1 MVRGCSNPMAPSRH
15 ALLTPFTRTQAGLS
29 RLLSLT
35 LQAGWES
42 ASCLKRFASKSRIQN
57 TPCAIGDGLA
67 HAGVIPAVRVCLFQ
81 PRPASLATNRAKS
94 VARSGRLPF
103 LIPMKVNRF
112 LFLISTLSA
121 LTLINLP
128 AIEPAPQTA
137 KKPLSNEYH
146 GTTVEDPYQWLEN
159 DEDPEV
165 KKWSDAQSQRT
176 RAYLD
181 KLPDRAAIEKQLTE
195 WYAKTSPSYF
205 SLVSR
210 PGILFAMKFQ
220 PPKQQPL
227 LVTLV
232 SADDLKSEKVVLDPN
247 VLDAKGTTAIDW
259 FVPSLD
265 GKYVTVSLSKGGSE
279 DGTLHFY
286 ETATGK
292 ALPDTIAHVQYPTA
306 GGSAAWNSDGTGI
319 YYTRFPRKGE
329 RADADLNFYQQ
340 IYFHKLGTPDT
351 KDTYSIGKDFPRI
364 AEITLAASRDSKYI
378 LATVANGDGGD
389 FAHYLLGPDGTWKQ
403 ITQFSDQIKLARLGR
418 DNALYL
424 LSRAGAPR
432 GKILRLPLDVPELKN
447 AAEIVASGEAVIEQI
462 VPSTDALYVA
472 DLLGG
477 PSQIRRF
484 DLNGKNETTVSTPQ
498 ISAVQEL
505 LALEDGSLLF
515 RDVSY
520 TEPAAWFRCTN
531 EKTEPVKTPLRS
543 TSPVSFSDIEV
554 RREFATSKDGTRIPL
569 NIIFRQGMKR
579 DGHDPTLL
587 YGYGGYGI
595 SMSPNFE
602 FTRRLWFDRGGVY
615 VVANIR
621 GGGEFGEDWHK
632 AGNLTK
638 KQNVFDDFAAAAE
651 YLIKENY
658 TRPVKLAIQGGSNGG
673 LLMGAMITQ
682 HPDLMRAVVS
692 SVGIYDMLR
701 VELAPNG
708 AFNVTEFG
716 TVKDP
721 EQFKALYAYSPYH
734 QVVDGTKY
742 PSILMMTGANDGRVA
757 PYHSRKMTARL
768 DEANKSNN
776 PILLRT
782 SSSAGHGIG
791 TALCERIKQSED
803 IYAFLFAQLGMTKEM
818 TKH

>member
-1 MVRGCSNPMAPSRH
+1 MKANFFRSMAITAA
-15 ALLTPFTRTQAGLS
+15 ALVLS
-29 RLLSLT
+29 DAT
-35 LQAGWES
+35 LAES
-42 ASCLKRFASKSRIQN
+42 ASD
-57 TPCAIGDGLA
+57 TP
-67 HAGVIPAVRVCLFQ
+67 
-81 PRPASLATNRAKS
+81 
-94 VARSGRLPF
+94 
-103 LIPMKVNRF
+103 
-112 LFLISTLSA
+112 
-121 LTLINLP
+121 
-128 AIEPAPQTA
+128 
-137 KKPLSNEYH
+137 KKPVATEYH
-146 GTTVEDPYQWLEN
+146 GVTVEDPYQWLEA
-159 DEDPEV
+159 DDDSQV
-165 KKWSDAQSQRT
+165 KAWSDAQNQRT
-176 RAYLD
+176 RKNLD
-181 KLPDRAAIEKQLTE
+181 SFPDRAAIEKQLQE
-195 WYAKTSPSYF
+195 WYAKTSPSYS

-227 LVTLV
+227 LVTLA

-247 VLDAKGTTAIDW
+247 VLDTKGTTAIDW

-265 GKYVTVSLSKGGSE
+265 GKYVAMSLSKGGSE

-292 ALPDTIAHVQYPTA
+292 ALPDTIAHIQYPTA
-306 GGSAAWNSDGTGI
+306 GGSVAWNADGTGVF
-319 YYTRFPRKGE
+319 YTRFPRKGE
-329 RADADLNFYQQ
+329 RPDADLNFYQQ

-364 AEITLAASRDSKYI
+364 AEIALAASRDGKYI

-403 ITQFSDQIKLARLGR
+403 ITQFGDQIKLARLGR

-484 DLNGKNETTVSTPQ
+484 DLNGKNETAISTPQ

-520 TEPAAWFRCTN
+520 TDPAAWFHCLN
-531 EKTEPVKTPLRS
+531 GKTEPVKTALQS
-543 TSPVSFSDIEV
+543 TSPVSFADIEV
-554 RREFATSKDGTRIPL
+554 RREFATSKDGTKIPL
-569 NIIFRQGMKR
+569 NILSRKGMKR
-579 DGHDPTLL
+579 DGNNPTLL
-587 YGYGGYGI
+587 YAYGGYGI
-595 SMSPNFE
+595 SMSPNFD
-602 FTRRLWFDRGGVY
+602 FTRRLWFDRGGMY

-621 GGGEFGEDWHK
+621 GGGEFGEEWHK

-651 YLIKENY
+651 YLTNENY
-658 TRPVKLAIQGGSNGG
+658 TRLGKLAIQGGSNGG

-682 HPDLMRAVVS
+682 HPDLFRAVVS

-716 TVKDP
+716 TVKNP

-734 QVVDGTKY
+734 HVVDGTKY
-742 PSILMMTGANDGRVA
+742 PAVLMMTGANDGRVA

-768 DEANKSNN
+768 IAANKSDN

-782 SSSAGHGIG
+782 SSSAGHGMG
-791 TALCERIKQSED
+791 TALSERIKQSAD
-803 IYAFLFAQLGMTKEM
+803 IYAFLFAQLGMSGKRGD
-818 TKH
+818 

>member
-1 MVRGCSNPMAPSRH
+1 MRAN
-15 ALLTPFTRTQAGLS
+15 FF
-29 RLLSLT
+29 LSLAVTAAAFT
-35 LQAGWES
+35 LNDATLSES
-42 ASCLKRFASKSRIQN
+42 APD
-57 TPCAIGDGLA
+57 TP
-67 HAGVIPAVRVCLFQ
+67 
-81 PRPASLATNRAKS
+81 
-94 VARSGRLPF
+94 
-103 LIPMKVNRF
+103 
-112 LFLISTLSA
+112 
-121 LTLINLP
+121 
-128 AIEPAPQTA
+128 
-137 KKPLSNEYH
+137 KKPVATEYQ
-146 GTTVEDPYQWLEN
+146 GVTVEDPYQWLEA
-159 DEDPEV
+159 DDDSQV
-165 KKWSDAQSQRT
+165 KAWSDAQNQRT
-176 RAYLD
+176 RKNLD
-181 KLPDRAAIEKQLTE
+181 SFPDRTSIEKQLQD
-195 WYAKTSPSYF
+195 WYAKTSPSYS

-227 LVTLV
+227 LVTLA

-247 VLDAKGTTAIDW
+247 VLDTKGTTAIDW

-265 GKYVTVSLSKGGSE
+265 GKYVAMSLSKGGSE

-292 ALPDTIAHVQYPTA
+292 ALPDSIAHVQYPTA
-306 GGSAAWNSDGTGI
+306 GGSAAWNADGSGI

-329 RADADLNFYQQ
+329 RPDVDLNFYQQ

-351 KDTYSIGKDFPRI
+351 EDKYSVGKDFPRI
-364 AEITLAASRDSKYI
+364 AEIALAASRDGKYI

-389 FAHYLLGPDGTWKQ
+389 FAHYLLGPDETWKQ

-424 LSRAGAPR
+424 LSRADAPR
-432 GKILRLPLDVPELKN
+432 GKVLRLPLDVPELKN
-447 AAEIVASGEAVIEQI
+447 AAEIIGSGEAVIEEI
-462 VPSTDALYVA
+462 VPSTDALYVG

-484 DLNGKNETTVSTPQ
+484 DLNGKNETKISTPQ

-520 TEPAAWFRCTN
+520 TNPAAWFHCLN
-531 EKTEPVKTPLRS
+531 GKTEPVKTALQS
-543 TSPVSFSDIEV
+543 TSPVSFADIEV
-554 RREFATSKDGTRIPL
+554 RREFATSKDGTKIPL
-569 NIIFRQGMKR
+569 NILSRKGMKR
-579 DGHDPTLL
+579 DGNNPTLL
-587 YGYGGYGI
+587 YAYGGYGI
-595 SMSPNFE
+595 SMSPNFD

-621 GGGEFGEDWHK
+621 GGGEFGEEWHK

-658 TRPVKLAIQGGSNGG
+658 TRPGKLAIQGGSNGG

-682 HPDLMRAVVS
+682 YPDLFHAVVS

-734 QVVDGTKY
+734 HVVDGTKY
-742 PSILMMTGANDGRVA
+742 PAVLMMTGANDGRVA

-768 DEANKSNN
+768 LAANKSEN

-791 TALCERIKQSED
+791 TALSERIKQSAD
-803 IYAFLFAQLGMTKEM
+803 IYAFLFGQLGMTGKRGD
-818 TKH
+818 

>member
-1 MVRGCSNPMAPSRH
+1 MRANS
-15 ALLTPFTRTQAGLS
+15 F
-29 RLLSLT
+29 LSLVLT
-35 LQAGWES
+35 AG
-42 ASCLKRFASKSRIQN
+42 
-57 TPCAIGDGLA
+57 
-67 HAGVIPAVRVCLFQ
+67 
-81 PRPASLATNRAKS
+81 
-94 VARSGRLPF
+94 
-103 LIPMKVNRF
+103 
-112 LFLISTLSA
+112 A
-121 LTLINLP
+121 LTLSHGIL
-128 AIEPAPQTA
+128 AEPMPDTP
-137 KKPLSNEYH
+137 KKPVATEYQ
-146 GTTVEDPYQWLEN
+146 GVTVEDPYQWLEN
-159 DEDPEV
+159 DEDSQV
-165 KKWSDAQSQRT
+165 KAWSDAENKRT
-176 RAYLD
+176 RKSLD
-181 KLPDRAAIEKQLTE
+181 SLPDRAAVEKQLQE

-210 PGILFAMKFQ
+210 PATGSRPGRDGEPGILFAMKFQ

-227 LVTLV
+227 LVTLA
-232 SADDLKSEKVVLDPN
+232 SADDLKSEKILLDPN
-247 VLDAKGTTAIDW
+247 TLDEKGTTTIDW

-265 GKYVTVSLSKGGSE
+265 GKYVAISLSKGGSE

-286 ETATGK
+286 ETASGK

-306 GGSAAWNSDGTGI
+306 GGSSTWNADGTGV

-329 RADADLNFYQQ
+329 RPDADLNFYQQ
-340 IYFHKLGTPDT
+340 IYFHKLGTPDAQ
-351 KDTYSIGKDFPRI
+351 DTYSLGKDFPRI
-364 AEITLAASRDSKYI
+364 AEITLATSRDGKYI

-389 FAHYLLGPDGTWKQ
+389 FAHYLLGPDGSWKQ
-403 ITQFSDQIKLARLGR
+403 ITQFSDQIKLAKLGR

-424 LSRAGAPR
+424 VSRADAPR

-447 AAEIVASGEAVIEQI
+447 AAEIVAPGDAVIEQI
-462 VPSTDALYVA
+462 VPSTDALYVGE
-472 DLLGG
+472 LLGG

-484 DLNGKNETTVSTPQ
+484 DLNGKNQTTIPIPP
-498 ISAVQEL
+498 ISAVQEMRD
-505 LALEDGSLLF
+505 LEDGSLLF

-520 TEPAAWFRCTN
+520 TEPEAWFHCFTG
-531 EKTEPVKTPLRS
+531 KAEPVKTALRS
-543 TSPVSFSDIEV
+543 TSPVSLGDIEV
-554 RREFATSKDGTRIPL
+554 RREFATSKDGTKIPL
-569 NIIFRQGMKR
+569 NILSRKRMKR
-579 DGHDPTLL
+579 DGNNPTLL

-595 SMSPNFE
+595 SMSPNFD

-621 GGGEFGEDWHK
+621 GGGEFGEEWHK

-651 YLIKENY
+651 YLIKEKY
-658 TRPVKLAIQGGSNGG
+658 TSPEKLAIQGGSNGG

-682 HPDLMRAVVS
+682 HPDLFRAVVS

-716 TVKDP
+716 TVKNP

-734 QVVDGTKY
+734 HVVDGTKY
-742 PSILMMTGANDGRVA
+742 PAVLMMTGANDGRVA

-768 DEANKSNN
+768 LGANKSEN

-791 TALCERIKQSED
+791 TALSERIKQLAD
-803 IYAFLFAQLGMTKEM
+803 IYAFLFAQLGMTGKPGD
-818 TKH
+818 

>member
-1 MVRGCSNPMAPSRH
+1 MRRFLRH
-15 ALLTPFTRTQAGLS
+15 R
-29 RLLSLT
+29 R
-35 LQAGWES
+35 
-42 ASCLKRFASKSRIQN
+42 SKLHVSV
-57 TPCAIGDGLA
+57 TGLA
-67 HAGVIPAVRVCLFQ
+67 
-81 PRPASLATNRAKS
+81 SN
-94 VARSGRLPF
+94 ARQAF
-103 LIPMKVNRF
+103 LVLMSADRF
-112 LFLISTLSA
+112 LFVVAAVGGLA
-121 LTLINLP
+121 LGHL
-128 AIEPAPQTA
+128 AAAQPAPETP
-137 KKPLSNEYH
+137 KKTVSSQYH
-146 GTTVEDPYQWLEN
+146 GVTVEDPYQWLEN
-159 DEDPEV
+159 DNDPQV
-165 KKWSDAQSQRT
+165 KSWSDAQNQRT
-176 RAYLD
+176 RQYLD

-195 WYAKTSPSYF
+195 WYAKTSPSYS

-227 LVTLV
+227 LVTLA
-232 SADDLKSEKVVLDPN
+232 SADDLKSEKVLLDPN

-265 GKYVTVSLSKGGSE
+265 GKYVAVSLSKGGSE

-306 GGSAAWNSDGTGI
+306 GGSAAWNGDGSGI

-329 RADADLNFYQQ
+329 RPDADLNFYQQ
-340 IYFHKLGTPDT
+340 IYFHKLGTPDSE
-351 KDTYSIGKDFPRI
+351 DTYSIGADFPRI
-364 AEITLAASRDSKYI
+364 AEITLEASRDGKYI

-403 ITQFSDQIKLARLGR
+403 ITQFSDQIKNGRLGR
-418 DNALYL
+418 DDALYL
-424 LSRAGAPR
+424 ISRAGAPR
-432 GKILRLPLDVPELKN
+432 GKILRLPLDAPELKN
-447 AAEIVASGEAVIEQI
+447 AAEIVPASEAVIERI
-462 VPSTDALYVA
+462 VPSTDALYVG

-484 DLNGKNETTVSTPQ
+484 DLNGKNSTIIPIPQ
-498 ISAVQEL
+498 ISAVQEM

-515 RDVSY
+515 RDMSY
-520 TEPAAWFRCTN
+520 TEPAAWFRCGN
-531 EKTEPVKTPLRS
+531 GKTEPAKTALRS
-543 TSPVSFSDIEV
+543 TSPVSFADIEV
-554 RREFATSKDGTRIPL
+554 RREFATSKDGAKIPL
-569 NIIFRQGMKR
+569 NILFRRGMKQ
-579 DGHDPTLL
+579 DGSNPTLL

-595 SMSPNFE
+595 SMSPNFD

-632 AGNLTK
+632 AGNLTR

-651 YLIKENY
+651 YLIKEKY
-658 TRPVKLAIQGGSNGG
+658 TRPEKLAIQGGSNGG
-673 LLMGAMITQ
+673 LLMGVMITQ
-682 HPDLMRAVVS
+682 HPDLFRAVVS

-734 QVVDGTKY
+734 HVVDGTKY
-742 PSILMMTGANDGRVA
+742 PSVLMMTGANDGRVA

-768 DEANKSNN
+768 DEANKSGN

-782 SSSAGHGIG
+782 SSSAGHGQG
-791 TALCERIKQSED
+791 TALSERVKQLAD
-803 IYAFLFAQLGMTKEM
+803 IYAFLFTQLGMTKQ
-818 TKH
+818 

>member
-1 MVRGCSNPMAPSRH
+1 M
-15 ALLTPFTRTQAGLS
+15 
-29 RLLSLT
+29 
-35 LQAGWES
+35 
-42 ASCLKRFASKSRIQN
+42 
-57 TPCAIGDGLA
+57 
-67 HAGVIPAVRVCLFQ
+67 
-81 PRPASLATNRAKS
+81 RA
-94 VARSGRLPF
+94 
-103 LIPMKVNRF
+103 NRF
-112 LFLISTLSA
+112 LFLISA
-121 LTLINLP
+121 LTELALIDLP
-128 AIEPAPQTA
+128 AIELPPQTP
-137 KKPLSNEYH
+137 KKPLTDEYH
-146 GTTVEDPYQWLEN
+146 GVTVEDPYQWLEN
-159 DEDPEV
+159 DDDPEV
-165 KKWSDAQSQRT
+165 KAWSDAQSQRT

-181 KLPDRAAIEKQLTE
+181 KLPDRAAIEKQLTA

-210 PGILFAMKFQ
+210 PGILFAIKFQ

-232 SADDLKSEKVVLDPN
+232 SANDLKSEKIVLDPN

-265 GKYVTVSLSKGGSE
+265 GKHVAVSLSKGGSE

-286 ETATGK
+286 ETTTGK
-292 ALPDTIAHVQYPTA
+292 ALPDSVARVQYPTA
-306 GGSAAWNSDGTGI
+306 GGSAAWNADGTGI

-329 RADADLNFYQQ
+329 RPEADLNFYQQ
-340 IYFHKLGTPDT
+340 VYFHKLGTADT
-351 KDTYSIGKDFPRI
+351 EDTYSIGKDFPRI
-364 AEITLAASRDSKYI
+364 AEIVLEASRDGRYI

-389 FAHYLLGPDGTWKQ
+389 FAHYLLGPDGAWKQ
-403 ITQFSDQIKLARLGR
+403 ITQFSDQIKAARLGR
-418 DNALYL
+418 DKALYL
-424 LSRAGAPR
+424 LSRSGAPR
-432 GKILRLPLDVPELKN
+432 GKILRLPLDTPELKN
-447 AAEIVASGEAVIEQI
+447 AVEIVPTGEAVIGQI
-462 VPSTDALYVA
+462 VPTADALYVG

-484 DLNGKNETTVSTPQ
+484 GLDGKGEAVIPVPK
-498 ISAVQEL
+498 ISAVQEM
-505 LALEDGSLLF
+505 LALEDNSLLF

-520 TEPAAWFRCTN
+520 TEPAAWFHCAPG
-531 EKTEPVKTPLRS
+531 KTEPVKTALRN
-543 TSPVSFSDIEV
+543 TSPVSFADIEV
-554 RREFATSKDGTRIPL
+554 TREFATSKDGARVPL
-569 NIIFRQGMKR
+569 NIVFRKGMKR
-579 DGHDPTLL
+579 DGQNPTLI

-595 SMSPNFE
+595 SMAPNFD

-621 GGGEFGEDWHK
+621 GGGEFGEEWHK

-651 YLIKENY
+651 YLIKEKY
-658 TRPVKLAIQGGSNGG
+658 TRPEKLAIQGGSNGG

-682 HPDLMRAVVS
+682 HPDLIRAVVS

-734 QVVDGTKY
+734 HVVDGAKY

-768 DEANKSNN
+768 DEANKSDN

-791 TALCERIKQSED
+791 TALSERIKQSAD
-803 IYAFLFAQLGMTKEM
+803 IYAFLFAQLGMTPGPKVSNASP
-818 TKH
+818 

>member
-1 MVRGCSNPMAPSRH
+1 MSMNRS
-15 ALLTPFTRTQAGLS
+15 PFV
-29 RLLSLT
+29 
-35 LQAGWES
+35 
-42 ASCLKRFASKSRIQN
+42 I
-57 TPCAIGDGLA
+57 
-67 HAGVIPAVRVCLFQ
+67 GVI
-81 PRPASLATNRAKS
+81 T
-94 VARSGRLPF
+94 
-103 LIPMKVNRF
+103 
-112 LFLISTLSA
+112 A
-121 LTLINLP
+121 LTLLNLS
-128 AIEPAPQTA
+128 ATA
-137 KKPLSNEYH
+137 ASPETPKKPVSTKYQDV
-146 GTTVEDPYQWLEN
+146 TVEDPYQWLEQDN
-159 DEDPEV
+159 DPQV
-165 KKWSDAQSQRT
+165 KAWSDAQNQRT
-176 RAYLD
+176 RQYLD
-181 KLPDRAAIEKQLTE
+181 RLPDRAAIAKQLTE
-195 WYAKTSPSYF
+195 WYAKMSPSYS

-220 PPKQQPL
+220 PPKQQQL
-227 LVTLV
+227 LVTLT

-265 GKYVTVSLSKGGSE
+265 AKHVAVSLSKGGSE
-279 DGTLHFY
+279 DGTLYFY

-306 GGSAAWNSDGTGI
+306 GGSAAWNADGSGV
-319 YYTRFPRKGE
+319 YYTRFPRKSE
-329 RADADLNFYQQ
+329 RPEADLNFYQQ
-340 IYFHKLGTPDT
+340 IYFHKLETAGTE
-351 KDTYSIGKDFPRI
+351 DTYSIGKDFPRI
-364 AEITLAASRDSKYI
+364 AEIVLQASRDGRYI

-389 FAHYLLGPDGTWKQ
+389 FAHYLLGPNGTWKQ
-403 ITQFSDQIKLARLGR
+403 ITQFSDQIKAARLGR

-432 GKILRLPLDVPELKN
+432 GKILRLPLDTPELKN
-447 AAEIVASGEAVIEQI
+447 AVEIVPAGEAVIEQI
-462 VPSTDALYVA
+462 VPTADALYVG

-484 DLNGKNETTVSTPQ
+484 GLDGKGETIISIPI
-498 ISAVQEL
+498 ISAVQEM
-505 LALEDGSLLF
+505 LALEDNSLLF

-520 TEPAAWFRCTN
+520 TQPAVWFHCAQG
-531 EKTEPVKTPLRS
+531 KTEPVETALRT
-543 TSPVSFSDIEV
+543 TSPVSFADIEV
-554 RREFATSKDGTRIPL
+554 TREFAISNDGTKIPV
-569 NIIFRQGMKR
+569 NIIFQKGMKR
-579 DGHDPTLL
+579 DGQNPTLL

-595 SMSPNFE
+595 SMSPNFD

-621 GGGEFGEDWHK
+621 GGGELGEEWHK

-658 TRPVKLAIQGGSNGG
+658 TRPEKLAIQGGSNGG

-682 HPDLMRAVVS
+682 HPDLFRAAVS

-721 EQFKALYAYSPYH
+721 EQFKALNAYSPYH
-734 QVVDGTKY
+734 HVVDGTKY
-742 PSILMMTGANDGRVA
+742 PSVLMMTGANDGRVA

-768 DEANKSNN
+768 LAANKSENR
-776 PILLRT
+776 ILLRT

-791 TALCERIKQSED
+791 TALSERIKQLAD
-803 IYAFLFAQLGMTKEM
+803 TYAFLFAQLGMTREPR
-818 TKH
+818 

>member
-1 MVRGCSNPMAPSRH
+1 
-15 ALLTPFTRTQAGLS
+15 
-29 RLLSLT
+29 
-35 LQAGWES
+35 
-42 ASCLKRFASKSRIQN
+42 
-57 TPCAIGDGLA
+57 
-67 HAGVIPAVRVCLFQ
+67 
-81 PRPASLATNRAKS
+81 
-94 VARSGRLPF
+94 
-103 LIPMKVNRF
+103 MKANRF
-112 LFLISTLSA
+112 LFLISALTG

-128 AIEPAPQTA
+128 AIEPAPQTPKRA
-137 KKPLSNEYH
+137 LSDEYH
-146 GTTVEDPYQWLEN
+146 GVTVEDPYQWLEN

-165 KKWSDAQSQRT
+165 KTWSDAQSQRT

-181 KLPDRAAIEKQLTE
+181 KLPDRVAIEKQLTG
-195 WYAKTSPSYF
+195 WYAKTSPSYS

-210 PGILFAMKFQ
+210 PGILFAIKFQ

-265 GKYVTVSLSKGGSE
+265 GNRVAVSLSKGGSE

-292 ALPDTIAHVQYPTA
+292 ALPDTIARVQYPTA
-306 GGSAAWNSDGTGI
+306 GGSAAWNADGTGI

-329 RADADLNFYQQ
+329 RPEADLNFYQQ
-340 IYFHKLGTPDT
+340 VYFHKLGTADT
-351 KDTYSIGKDFPRI
+351 EDAYSIGKDFPRI
-364 AEITLAASRDSKYI
+364 AEIVLEASRDGRYI
-378 LATVANGDGGD
+378 FATVANGDGGD
-389 FAHYLLGPDGTWKQ
+389 FAHYLLGPNGSALGGWQ
-403 ITQFSDQIKLARLGR
+403 QVTQFSDQIKAARLGR
-418 DNALYL
+418 DKALYL

-432 GKILRLPLDVPELKN
+432 GKILRLPLDTPELKD
-447 AAEIVASGEAVIEQI
+447 AVKIVPAGEAVIEQI
-462 VPSTDALYVA
+462 VPTADALYVG

-484 DLNGKNETTVSTPQ
+484 GLDGKAEAIIPVPK
-498 ISAVQEL
+498 ISAVQEM
-505 LALEDGSLLF
+505 LALEDNSLLF

-520 TEPAAWFRCTN
+520 TEPAAWFHCAQG
-531 EKTEPVKTPLRS
+531 KTEPVKTALRS
-543 TSPVSFSDIEV
+543 TSPVSFADIEV
-554 RREFATSKDGTRIPL
+554 TREFATSKDGAKIPL
-569 NIIFRQGMKR
+569 NIVFRKGMKR
-579 DGHDPTLL
+579 DGQNPTLL

-595 SMSPNFE
+595 SMSPNFD

-621 GGGEFGEDWHK
+621 GGGEFGEEWHK

-651 YLIKENY
+651 YLIKAKY
-658 TRPVKLAIQGGSNGG
+658 TRPEKLAIQGGSNGG

-734 QVVDGTKY
+734 HVVDGTKY

-768 DEANKSNN
+768 DEANKSDN

-791 TALCERIKQSED
+791 TALSERIKQSAD
-803 IYAFLFAQLGMTKEM
+803 IYALLFAQLGMTPGPKVSH
-818 TKH
+818 K

>member
-1 MVRGCSNPMAPSRH
+1 
-15 ALLTPFTRTQAGLS
+15 
-29 RLLSLT
+29 
-35 LQAGWES
+35 
-42 ASCLKRFASKSRIQN
+42 
-57 TPCAIGDGLA
+57 
-67 HAGVIPAVRVCLFQ
+67 
-81 PRPASLATNRAKS
+81 
-94 VARSGRLPF
+94 
-103 LIPMKVNRF
+103 MKTNRF
-112 LFLISTLSA
+112 LFVICAITTLAFFVLSA
-121 LTLINLP
+121 
-128 AIEPAPQTA
+128 AEPATETP
-137 KKPLSNEYH
+137 KKPVSTNYQ
-146 GTTVEDPYQWLEN
+146 GVTVDDLYQWLEKD
-159 DEDPEV
+159 DEPDV
-165 KKWSDAQSQRT
+165 KAWSDIQNQRT
-176 RAYLD
+176 RQYLD
-181 KLPDRAAIEKQLTE
+181 QLPDRRAIEKQLTE
-195 WYAKTSPSYF
+195 WYANTSPSYS

-210 PGILFAMKFQ
+210 PGLLFVMKFQ

-227 LVTLV
+227 LVTLT

-265 GKYVTVSLSKGGSE
+265 GKYVAMSLSKGGSE

-286 ETATGK
+286 QTATGK
-292 ALPDTIAHVQYPTA
+292 ALPDAIAHVQYPTA
-306 GGSAAWNSDGTGI
+306 GGSAAWNADGTGI

-329 RADADLNFYQQ
+329 RPEADLNFYQQ
-340 IYFHKLGTPDT
+340 VYFHKLGTPDT

-364 AEITLAASRDSKYI
+364 AEIVLEGSRDGRYI
-378 LATVANGDGGD
+378 LASVANGDGGD
-389 FAHYLLGPDGTWKQ
+389 FAHYLLVPEGSAPGEWKQ
-403 ITQFSDQIKLARLGR
+403 ITKFSDQIKGAHLGR

-424 LSRAGAPR
+424 LSRNAAPR
-432 GKILRLPLDVPELKN
+432 GKVLRLPLETPELNK
-447 AAEIVASGEAVIEQI
+447 AVEIVPTGEPVIQQI
-462 VPSTDALYVA
+462 VPTADALFIG

-484 DLNGKNETTVSTPQ
+484 GLDGKGETIIPIPK
-498 ISAVQEL
+498 ISAVQEMV
-505 LALEDGSLLF
+505 ALEDGSLLF
-515 RDVSY
+515 RDQSY
-520 TEPAAWFRCTN
+520 TEPAAWFHCPK
-531 EKTEPVKTPLRS
+531 EKTEPVNTALRS
-543 TSPVSFSDIEV
+543 TSPVSFADIEV
-554 RREFATSKDGTRIPL
+554 AREFATSKDGAKIPV
-569 NIIFRQGMKR
+569 NIIFRKGMKR
-579 DGHDPTLL
+579 DGQNPTLL

-602 FTRRLWFDRGGVY
+602 FTRRLWFDHGGVY

-621 GGGEFGEDWHK
+621 GGGEFGEDWHQ

-651 YLIKENY
+651 YLIKEKY
-658 TRPVKLAIQGGSNGG
+658 TRPEKLAIQGGSNGG

-692 SVGIYDMLR
+692 QVGIYDMLR

-734 QVVDGTKY
+734 HVVDGTKY

-757 PYHSRKMTARL
+757 PYHSRKMVARL
-768 DEANKSNN
+768 DAANKSQN

-791 TALCERIKQSED
+791 TSLNERIKQLAD
-803 IYAFLFAQLGMTKEM
+803 IYAFLFAQLGMTSKAG
-818 TKH
+818 

>member
-1 MVRGCSNPMAPSRH
+1 MRANFFPSLVVTAAALALSNA
-15 ALLTPFTRTQAGLS
+15 ALA
-29 RLLSLT
+29 
-35 LQAGWES
+35 ES
-42 ASCLKRFASKSRIQN
+42 APD
-57 TPCAIGDGLA
+57 TP
-67 HAGVIPAVRVCLFQ
+67 
-81 PRPASLATNRAKS
+81 
-94 VARSGRLPF
+94 
-103 LIPMKVNRF
+103 
-112 LFLISTLSA
+112 
-121 LTLINLP
+121 
-128 AIEPAPQTA
+128 
-137 KKPLSNEYH
+137 KKPVTTEYN
-146 GTTVEDPYQWLEN
+146 GVTVEDPYQWLEA
-159 DEDPEV
+159 DDDSQV
-165 KKWSDAQSQRT
+165 KAWSDTQNQQT
-176 RAYLD
+176 RKRLD
-181 KLPDRAAIEKQLTE
+181 SLPDRAAIEKQLQE
-195 WYAKTSPSYF
+195 WYAKTSPSYS

-227 LVTLV
+227 LVTLA

-247 VLDAKGTTAIDW
+247 VLDTKGTTTIDW
-259 FVPSLD
+259 FVPSRD
-265 GKYVTVSLSKGGSE
+265 GKYLAISLSKGGSE

-306 GGSAAWNSDGTGI
+306 GGSAAWNADGTGVF
-319 YYTRFPRKGE
+319 YTRFPRKGE
-329 RADADLNFYQQ
+329 RPDADLNFYQQ
-340 IYFHKLGTPDT
+340 IYFHKLGTPDAE
-351 KDTYSIGKDFPRI
+351 DTYSIGKDFPRI
-364 AEITLAASRDSKYI
+364 AEINLAASQDGKYI

-389 FAHYLLGPDGTWKQ
+389 FAHYLLGPDKTWKQ
-403 ITQFSDQIKLARLGR
+403 ITQFNDRIKLARLGR

-424 LSRAGAPR
+424 LSRADAPR

-484 DLNGKNETTVSTPQ
+484 DLNGKNETTISTPQ

-520 TEPAAWFRCTN
+520 TEPAAWFHCLN
-531 EKTEPVKTPLRS
+531 GKTEAVKTALQS
-543 TSPVSFSDIEV
+543 TSPVSFADIEV
-554 RREFATSKDGTRIPL
+554 QREFATSKDGTKIPL
-569 NIIFRQGMKR
+569 NILSRKGMKR
-579 DGHDPTLL
+579 DGNNPTLL
-587 YGYGGYGI
+587 YAYGGYGI
-595 SMSPNFE
+595 SMSPSFD

-621 GGGEFGEDWHK
+621 GGGEFGEEWHK

-658 TRPVKLAIQGGSNGG
+658 TRPGKLAIQGGSNGG

-682 HPDLMRAVVS
+682 HPDLFRAVLS

-716 TVKDP
+716 TVKNP

-734 QVVDGTKY
+734 HVVDGTKY
-742 PSILMMTGANDGRVA
+742 PAVLMMTGANDGRVA

-768 DEANKSNN
+768 LAANKSEN

-791 TALCERIKQSED
+791 TALSERIKQSAD
-803 IYAFLFAQLGMTKEM
+803 IYAFLFGQLGMSGKRGD
-818 TKH
+818 

>member
-1 MVRGCSNPMAPSRH
+1 M
-15 ALLTPFTRTQAGLS
+15 
-29 RLLSLT
+29 
-35 LQAGWES
+35 
-42 ASCLKRFASKSRIQN
+42 
-57 TPCAIGDGLA
+57 
-67 HAGVIPAVRVCLFQ
+67 
-81 PRPASLATNRAKS
+81 RA
-94 VARSGRLPF
+94 
-103 LIPMKVNRF
+103 NRF
-112 LFLISTLSA
+112 LFFIGVFSG
-121 LTLINLP
+121 LTLVNLP
-128 AIEPAPQTA
+128 ALEPTPQTP
-137 KKPLSNEYH
+137 KKSASEEYY
-146 GTTVEDPYQWLEN
+146 GTAVEDPYQWLEK
-159 DEDPEV
+159 DDDPAV
-165 KKWSDAQSQRT
+165 KAWSNTQNQRT

-181 KLPDRAAIEKQLTE
+181 KLPDRAVTEKQLTE
-195 WYAKTSPSYF
+195 WYAKTSPSYS

-227 LVTLV
+227 LVTLA

-265 GKYVTVSLSKGGSE
+265 GKHVAVSLSKGGSE

-286 ETATGK
+286 EIVTGK

-306 GGSAAWNSDGTGI
+306 GGSAAWNADGTGV

-329 RADADLNFYQQ
+329 RSEADLNFYQQ
-340 IYFHKLGTPDT
+340 VYFHKLGMPETE
-351 KDTYSIGKDFPRI
+351 DTYSIGKDFPRI
-364 AEITLAASRDSKYI
+364 AEIVLETSRDGRYI

-389 FAHYLLGPDGTWKQ
+389 FAHYLLGLDGPALGGWKQ
-403 ITQFSDQIKLARLGR
+403 ITQFSDQIKAARLGR
-418 DNALYL
+418 DNALYF

-432 GKILRLPLDVPELKN
+432 GKILRLPLDTPELKN
-447 AAEIVASGEAVIEQI
+447 AVEIVPAGEAVIQQI
-462 VPSTDALYVA
+462 VPAADAFYIG

-484 DLNGKNETTVSTPQ
+484 GLEGKNEAIIPVPK
-498 ISAVQEL
+498 ISAVQEM
-505 LALEDGSLLF
+505 LALEDNSLLF

-520 TEPAAWFRCTN
+520 TEPAAWFHCAQGETQ
-531 EKTEPVKTPLRS
+531 PVKTALRS
-543 TSPVSFSDIEV
+543 TSPVSFADIEV
-554 RREFATSKDGTRIPL
+554 TREFATSKDGTKIPL
-569 NIIFRQGMKR
+569 NIVFRKGIKR
-579 DGHDPTLL
+579 DGQNPTLL

-595 SMSPNFE
+595 SLSPNFD

-621 GGGEFGEDWHK
+621 GGGEFGEEWHK
-632 AGNLTK
+632 TGNLTK

-651 YLIKENY
+651 YLVKEKY
-658 TRPVKLAIQGGSNGG
+658 TRPEKLAIQGGSNGG
-673 LLMGAMITQ
+673 LLLGAMITQ

-692 SVGIYDMLR
+692 QVGIYDMLR

-716 TVKDP
+716 TVKNP

-734 QVVDGTKY
+734 HVVDGTKF
-742 PSILMMTGANDGRVA
+742 PAVLMMTGANDGRVA

-768 DEANKSNN
+768 DEANKSGN

-782 SSSAGHGIG
+782 SSSAGHGQG
-791 TALCERIKQSED
+791 TALSERIKQLAD
-803 IYAFLFAQLGMTKEM
+803 IYAFLFAQLDMGRMTKSE
-818 TKH
+818 